1 MSRLWR
7 FAAIAAALALALPG
21 CGSAPSEHE
30 TPAPSTAASTAAAA
44 APMLDPAVE
53 KRLLAHAAQ
62 RLAEAADR
70 LNPHDGYPRSTGP
83 DGRWQL
89 ADADN
94 WTSGFFAGSLWLM
107 DEQTGDPVWR
117 RRAERWTAGL
127 ESQRPAPT
135 PTTSAS

>member
-1 MSRLWR
+1 MRRLWR
-7 FAAIAAALALALPG
+7 LAAIAAALALALSG
-21 CGSAPSEHE
+21 CGSGSAPGEHE
-30 TPAPSTAASTAAAA
+30 VPAPSTAASTAAAA

-83 DGRWQL
+83 NGRWQL
-89 ADADN
+89 ADVDN

-107 DEQTGDPVWR
+107 DEQTGDPV
-117 RRAERWTAGL
+117 
-127 ESQRPAPT
+127 
-135 PTTSAS
+135 